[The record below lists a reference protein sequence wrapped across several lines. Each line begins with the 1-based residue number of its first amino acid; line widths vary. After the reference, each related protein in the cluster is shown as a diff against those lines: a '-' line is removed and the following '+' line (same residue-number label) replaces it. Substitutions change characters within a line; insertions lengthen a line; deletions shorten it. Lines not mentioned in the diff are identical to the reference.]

1 MTVTIS
7 GSDYSELWCESFEN
21 AKLMG
26 QFDEADLLFA
36 CPSLFGEGH
45 RRRIQLQSGL
55 AIEIA
60 DYHFVDELI
69 VLGQDY
75 EANSLEA
82 VFTIADHHQSA
93 WSRTLTSGQNYLV
106 SRRVSGG
113 DSKHFANQRDWHV
126 EIHIEPHLLQPFIQG
141 QPEKLPV
148 DLQQALEGDCDRS
161 FVSPFQTTA
170 PVIQVVLQQ
179 ILNCPYQGPIQKMY
193 LEGKVFE
200 LLALQLEQ
208 LTAIRPQRKSSDRL
222 QSGDIDR
229 IYQAREIL
237 LQNLDKPSSLLALSR
252 QVGLNDC
259 TLKRGFKRVFG
270 TTVFG
275 YLHDQRMEQAR
286 QLLSNGEMNVNEVVR
301 AIGYTSRS
309 AFYTAFRK
317 KFGISPREY
326 LEQSSSLII

>member
-1 MTVTIS
+1 MAATVS

-21 AKLMG
+21 ARLTHE
-26 QFDEADLLFA
+26 FDQADLLFA
-36 CPSLFGEGH
+36 CPSLFGKGY
-45 RRRIQLQSGL
+45 RRRIQLQPGL

-60 DYHFVDELI
+60 DYHFIDDLI
-69 VLGQDY
+69 ICGQDY
-75 EANSLEA
+75 EVPSLEA
-82 VFTIADHHQSA
+82 VFTITAYHETP
-93 WSRTLTSGQNYLV
+93 WNRKLTSGQNYLV
-106 SRRVSGG
+106 SRRSPGG
-113 DSKHFANQRDWHV
+113 TSKSFASQRDWHV
-126 EIHIEPHLLQPFIQG
+126 EIHIEPHLFQPFIQG
-141 QPEKLPV
+141 QPGKLPI
-148 DLQQALEGDCDRS
+148 DLQQVLEGANDRP
-161 FVSPFQTTA
+161 FVSPFQTTT

-208 LTAIRPQRKSSDRL
+208 LTATRKVTSSRDRL
-222 QSGDIDR
+222 HAANIDQ

-237 LQNLDKPSSLLALSR
+237 LQNLDKPPSLLALSR

-259 TLKRGFKRVFG
+259 TLKRGFKQTFG

-301 AIGYTSRS
+301 AIGYASRS

-317 KFGISPREY
+317 KFGISPREC